1 MPDKTVSITKSI
13 SKLHNLL
20 MLDRRDIVVVYIFAL
35 LAGLVQLSIPLGIQ
49 SIINFV
55 MAGTLS
61 TSIVV
66 LIGMVVFGVAINGLL
81 QIRQLQ
87 IIEKLKQK
95 LFVRYSLEFG
105 DRIPRLNIEKLDKEY
120 LPELV
125 NRYFETVSLQK
136 GMDKLLID
144 LPAASIQVVL
154 GLIILAFYHPFFI
167 GFGLFLLVIVLAII
181 RFTSKKGLSTALLA
195 SKYKYGVAA
204 WLQDVARTVKTFKYA
219 KGTSLHLV
227 KTDELVGKYLAA
239 RTDHFKILVTQFW
252 SLISF
257 KVVITAA
264 MLILGSY
271 LLINQQINIGQFIA
285 ADIII
290 LSIIASIEKLI
301 VNLDSIYEAMVSVEK
316 LGKITEAE
324 KEYSG
329 SLILPAKREGVSI
342 EFKDVS
348 FAYINEQ
355 PVLNNVNFSIS
366 SGQMVQLKGVS
377 GAGKST
383 VLRLL
388 TGAFTSYSG
397 SVLIDGI
404 PAANY
409 ELQSLR
415 HLTGILLGSQ
425 DIFNGTLLQNITM
438 GSDEI
443 SIDEVTELAE
453 IVGFTSFVQSHKEG
467 YDKMLLPVGLKLSN
481 RDRKNILLMR
491 ALLGEHRMLL
501 LESPFDHLQEPF
513 RRNTISY
520 INKNKKVTV
529 LIASEDEELGNYCDQ
544 VLLLSKD
551 GETDHKQNLNG

>member
-1 MPDKTVSITKSI
+1 MPDKTISITTSI
-13 SKLHNLL
+13 YKLHNLL
-20 MLDRRDIVVVYIFAL
+20 MLDRKDIVVVYIFAL
-35 LAGLVQLSIPLGIQ
+35 LAGLVQLSLPLGIQ

-66 LIGMVVFGVAINGLL
+66 LIAMVVFAVSINGLL

-105 DRIPRLNIEKLDKEY
+105 DRLPKLNIEKLDKEY
-120 LPELV
+120 LPEMV

-144 LPAASIQVVL
+144 LPAASIQVLL

-167 GFGLFLLVIVLAII
+167 GFGLFLLVIVLSII
-181 RFTSKKGLSTALLA
+181 RFTSPQGLTTALLA
-195 SKYKYGVAA
+195 SKYKYGIAA

-227 KTDELVGKYLAA
+227 KTDELVGNYLTA
-239 RTDHFKILVTQFW
+239 RTQHFKILVTQFW
-252 SLISF
+252 SLVSF
-257 KVVITAA
+257 KIVITAA

-290 LSIIASIEKLI
+290 LAIIASIEKLI
-301 VNLDSIYEAMVSVEK
+301 TNLDSIYEAMVSVEK
-316 LGKITEAE
+316 LSKITEAE
-324 KEYSG
+324 KEKSG
-329 SLILPAKREGVSI
+329 SLILPSTKKGVAI
-342 EFKDVS
+342 EFSNVS
-348 FAYINEQ
+348 FAYLHEAPAITD
-355 PVLNNVNFSIS
+355 VSFSIAP
-366 SGQMVQLKGVS
+366 GQMVQFKGVS

-383 VLRLL
+383 VLRML
-388 TGAFTSYSG
+388 TGAFTAYNG
-397 SVLIDGI
+397 SILIDGI

-415 HLTGILLGSQ
+415 SLTGILLGSQ

-443 SIDEVTELAE
+443 STEQVTNMAE
-453 IVGFTSFVQSHKEG
+453 MVGLTSFMQSYKEG
-467 YDKMLLPVGLKLSN
+467 FDTILQPVGLKLSN

-491 ALLGEHRMLL
+491 ALLGEHRLLL
-501 LESPFDHLQEPF
+501 LEAPFDHLEEPY
-513 RRNTISY
+513 RTNTIQH
-520 INKNKKVTV
+520 IRNNKNVTV
-529 LIASEDEELGNYCDQ
+529 LIASQDEQLGKYCDQ
-544 VLLLSKD
+544 VLVLTSS
-551 GETDHKQNLNG
+551 GEMGN

>member
-1 MPDKTVSITKSI
+1 MPDKTVSIAKSI
-13 SKLHNLL
+13 SRLHNLL
-20 MLDRRDIVVVYIFAL
+20 MLDRKDIGVIYIFAL
-35 LAGLVQLSIPLGIQ
+35 LAGLVQLSLPLGIQ

-66 LIGMVVFGVAINGLL
+66 LIAMVVFGVSINGLL
-81 QIRQLQ
+81 QIRQLE

-105 DRIPRLNIEKLDKEY
+105 DRLPKLNIEKLDKEY

-144 LPAASIQVVL
+144 LPAASIQVLL

-181 RFTSKKGLSTALLA
+181 RFTSPQGLMTALLA

-227 KTDELVGKYLAA
+227 KTDELVSNYLTA
-239 RTDHFKILVTQFW
+239 RTQHFKILIIQFW

-257 KVVITAA
+257 KVIITAA

-290 LSIIASIEKLI
+290 LAIIASIEKLI
-301 VNLDSIYEAMVSVEK
+301 TNLDAIYEAMVSVEK
-316 LGKITEAE
+316 LSNVTEAE
-324 KEYSG
+324 KEKSG
-329 SLILPAKREGVSI
+329 SLIMPSKKEAVSI
-342 EFKDVS
+342 EFSNVS
-348 FAYINEQ
+348 FAYIHEI
-355 PVLNNVNFSIS
+355 PVINNVSFFIAP
-366 SGQMVQLKGVS
+366 GQVVQLKGVS
-377 GAGKST
+377 GSGKST

-397 SVLIDGI
+397 SILIDGI

-415 HLTGILLGSQ
+415 SLTGILLGSQ
-425 DIFNGTLLQNITM
+425 DIFNGTLMQNITM

-443 SIDEVTELAE
+443 GIDQVTKMAEL
-453 IVGFTSFVQSHKEG
+453 VGLTSFVQSYKDG
-467 YDKMLLPVGLKLSN
+467 YDTVLQPVGLKLSY

-491 ALLGEHRMLL
+491 ALLGEHRLLL
-501 LESPFDHLQEPF
+501 LEAPFDHLEEPH
-513 RRNTISY
+513 RTNTILY
-520 INKNKKVTV
+520 IKENKNITV
-529 LIASEDEELGNYCDQ
+529 LIASQDERLSQYCDQ
-544 VLLLSKD
+544 VLTLTNS
-551 GETDHKQNLNG
+551 GEMDN